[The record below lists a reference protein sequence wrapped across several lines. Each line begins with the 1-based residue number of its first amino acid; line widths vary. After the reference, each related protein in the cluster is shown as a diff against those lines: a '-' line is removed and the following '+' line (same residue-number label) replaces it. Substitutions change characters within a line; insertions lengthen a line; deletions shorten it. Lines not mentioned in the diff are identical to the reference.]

1 MTVKDL
7 LRNHDKTDHIYV
19 IYIYQRTFKNCL
31 YESQFFRLPKCI
43 SEREPSLLS
52 LIEVGKIYYLDETSL
67 YVDSDGDEYAKIY
80 KDKWRKEYIGN
91 MLTKHFC
98 EPIFCD

>member
-1 MTVKDL
+1 MVERGIIMKL
-7 LRNHDKTDHIYV
+7 V
-19 IYIYQRTFKNCL
+19 
-31 YESQFFRLPKCI
+31 KCI

-52 LIEVGKIYYLDETSL
+52 LIEVGKIYYLDETYL

-98 EPIFCD
+98 EPIFCDWTRISFINGGKIKWKNLELQDA

>member
-1 MTVKDL
+1 MVERGIIMKL
-7 LRNHDKTDHIYV
+7 V
-19 IYIYQRTFKNCL
+19 
-31 YESQFFRLPKCI
+31 KCI

-52 LIEVGKIYYLDETSL
+52 LIEVGKIYYIDETSL
-67 YVDSDGDEYAKIY
+67 YVDSDGDEYGKIY